1 MIHCVMPAYAV
12 VMRFSGRRLSAG
24 MTEPETLYKLMILY
38 MLKRVNFPMTNP
50 QLWTFFEKN
59 GYTNYFTF
67 QNTVAEL
74 LDANLISQDEVR
86 NTILYELTREGEEA
100 LFYFKNEISEDIRG
114 EMDEYI
120 RVNRYQLRNETGIT
134 ADYTKTEN
142 FDYCVHLLVRE
153 GKSVLFEM
161 RLTVP
166 TEEQAKTLSE
176 HWEENSQNI
185 YAYVLKRLM

>member
-1 MIHCVMPAYAV
+1 MVHCVMATYAV
-12 VMRFSGRRLSAG
+12 VMKFSERRRSAG

-38 MLKRVNFPMTNP
+38 MLKKVTFPMTNH
-50 QLWTFFEKN
+50 QLWTFFEGN

-74 LDANLISQDEVR
+74 LDANLMSQEEVR
-86 NTILYELTREGEEA
+86 NTVLYEITREGEEA
-100 LFYFKNEISEDIRG
+100 LFYFKNEISEDIRE

-134 ADYTKTEN
+134 ADYMKTEN
-142 FDYCVHLLVRE
+142 YDYCVHLLVRE
-153 GKSVLFEM
+153 GKSILFEM
-161 RLTVP
+161 KLTVP